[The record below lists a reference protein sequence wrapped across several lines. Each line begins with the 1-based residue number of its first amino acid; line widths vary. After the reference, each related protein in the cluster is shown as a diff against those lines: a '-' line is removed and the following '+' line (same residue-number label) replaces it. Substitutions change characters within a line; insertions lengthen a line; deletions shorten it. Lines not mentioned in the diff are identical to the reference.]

1 MFKSTKLDQETK
13 RLPVLLTLKFR
24 LIQYHQ
30 QLKNNLRTLKRN
42 FLKKILKFLSIKRSR
57 MNLSPSV
64 MTSRTIS
71 QSTDYW
77 RGILI
82 QLLNKASLM
91 RLMRLLIGSMSMKLL
106 QMMYISK
113 SLIIS
118 RKLVFQS
125 RKDIDSYQ
133 KYPSI
138 WHNLI
143 ILLRKWRTE

>member
-1 MFKSTKLDQETK
+1 MFKSTKLDQEIK

-133 KYPSI
+133 KYPYI